1 MKMINVIVTDI
12 PFPKGISSLSGRA
25 PYTIPFAWSVNG
37 FISVISVISAAVCA
51 IILGYKVVFITSVI
65 CYMAAGIV
73 SLKID
78 KD

>member
-12 PFPKGISSLSGRA
+12 PF
-25 PYTIPFAWSVNG
+25 AWDVNG

-51 IILGYKVVFITSVI
+51 IIFGYKVVFITSVI
-65 CYMAAGIV
+65 CYMTAEIV

-78 KD
+78 KDERSN